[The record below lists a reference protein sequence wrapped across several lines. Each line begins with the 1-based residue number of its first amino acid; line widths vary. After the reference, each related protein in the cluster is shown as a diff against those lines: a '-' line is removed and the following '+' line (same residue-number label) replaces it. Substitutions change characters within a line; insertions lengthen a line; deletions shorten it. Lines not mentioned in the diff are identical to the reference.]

1 MSFYLMCLFDQDLL
15 YSVDDDFIELVN
27 LVERLEEF
35 FIRYFVV
42 FIKRKKM
49 NIVVQKNYI
58 GLQMKLY

>member
-1 MSFYLMCLFDQDLL
+1 MCLFDQDLL

-49 NIVVQKNYI
+49 NIVVKKNYI